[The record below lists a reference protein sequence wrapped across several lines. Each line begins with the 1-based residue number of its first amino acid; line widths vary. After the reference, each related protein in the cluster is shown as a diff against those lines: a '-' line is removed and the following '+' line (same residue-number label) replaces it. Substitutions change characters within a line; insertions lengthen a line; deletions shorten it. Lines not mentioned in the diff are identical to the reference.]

1 MNADNP
7 DAPVHQI
14 SRPED
19 RQRLLAEAMAHADA
33 QEAQYRLGP
42 PAEPGRGQW
51 KTPVALAIFTLA
63 ALIGIFPSHWLAG
76 PPPLPIADSDLD
88 HGLWAIMYI
97 QAQQVNVFRMRTGR
111 IPDSLDELPVRFP
124 GLRLVKSNNRVFQIL
139 ALGPGGE
146 VMVFDS
152 GHPSPA
158 FAAAVSGWDSGE
170 APR

>member
-1 MNADNP
+1 VNADKQDP
-7 DAPVHQI
+7 PLHQI

-19 RQRLLAEAMAHADA
+19 RQRLLAEAMEHADA

-42 PAEPGRGQW
+42 PDEPTHGLW
-51 KTPVALAIFTLA
+51 KAPVALAIFTLA
-63 ALIGIFPSHWLAG
+63 ALVGIFPWSWLGG
-76 PPPLPIADSDLD
+76 PPPLRIEDSDLD
-88 HGLWAIMYI
+88 HGLRAVMYI

-111 IPDSLDELPVRFP
+111 IPDALDDLPVRFP

-139 ALGPGGE
+139 AYQPGGE
-146 VMVFDS
+146 VLVFDS

-158 FAAAVSGWDSGE
+158 FAAAVSGWDRGE